1 MKVKIMK
8 QEMDLKLDDDI
19 DLIEIDGGEI
29 DNGKILVK
37 RE

>member
-1 MKVKIMK
+1 MK

>member
-1 MKVKIMK
+1 
-8 QEMDLKLDDDI
+8 MDLKLDDDI

-37 RE
+37 RELNIRM

>member
-1 MKVKIMK
+1 
-8 QEMDLKLDDDI
+8 MDLKLDEDI

>member
-1 MKVKIMK
+1 
-8 QEMDLKLDDDI
+8 MDLKLDDDI